1 MRAKIII
8 PNLLAVLIMGL
19 AAFFYLRFDLTERAS
34 EKVSQRL
41 ELTATLFDRSEVYR
55 GFEMLNSVRS
65 MAMSDDVA
73 QAFSKVDIEPAEG
86 EGEEQLEARIR
97 DEWFRK
103 SVRAVSLCDSLWK
116 EREGNSPELV
126 FLTDRKGVVLAR
138 NTSPRACPVGHD
150 VSEAIPAVSSALEG
164 ESQYMIWSI
173 DKSPFAKKGG
183 TTCALM
189 NTGLLE
195 LAAAPVWADEEVV
208 GALVIGFEISNGSA
222 TEKSEEIGFDL
233 AVLTDGRNVYSSSF
247 TNDTLRENLDEAL
260 KRHGDKIDAAID
272 SGKDSDLFPIE
283 VVEEPFIAVVTPVE
297 NAQKSDR
304 IANVI
309 LGSIDEA
316 SAHTSVLYWILALT
330 GLAGLAVIVIGALLG
345 GAFIRPVVE
354 IEEGLLKVINGEFS
368 YRFDVKS
375 AEVGGLSYRINQ
387 LIGVLTGEEEEGD
400 DES

>member
-19 AAFFYLRFDLTERAS
+19 ASFFYLRFDLTDRAS
-34 EKVSQRL
+34 EKMSQRL

-55 GFEMLNSVRS
+55 GFEMLNSVQQ

-73 QAFSKVDIEPAEG
+73 EAFSKVDVEPAEG
-86 EGEEQLEARIR
+86 EDEEQLEERIR
-97 DEWFRK
+97 DAWFRK
-103 SVRAVSLCDSLWK
+103 SVRAVSLCDSLWE

-126 FLTDRKGVVLAR
+126 FLTDRRGVVLAR
-138 NTSPRACPVGHD
+138 NTSPRACPVGHN

-164 ESQYMIWSI
+164 ESRYIVWSI
-173 DKSPFAKKGG
+173 DQSPFAKKDG
-183 TTCALM
+183 TICSLM

-195 LAAAPVWADEEVV
+195 LVAAPVWVNDEVA
-208 GALVIGFEISNGSA
+208 GTLVIGFEVSNGSA
-222 TEKSEEIGFDL
+222 AQKSKEIGFDL
-233 AVLTDGRNVYSSSF
+233 AVLTEGRKVYSSSF
-247 TNDTLRENLDEAL
+247 TNDALRENLDETL
-260 KRHGDKIDAAID
+260 KEHGEKIDAAID

-283 VVEEPFIAVVTPVE
+283 VAEEPFFAVVTPVE

-309 LGSIDEA
+309 LGSINEA
-316 SAHTSVLYWILALT
+316 SAHKSALYWLLALT
-330 GLAGLAVIVIGALLG
+330 GIAALAVIVIGALLG
-345 GAFIRPVVE
+345 GAFMRPVVA

-375 AEVGGLSYRINQ
+375 SEVGGLSYRINQ
-387 LIGVLTGEEEEGD
+387 LIGVLTGEEEEGE